1 MGGEVAA
8 RQQAAVDGGVQGLYS
23 PVQDFGETGDSGDAF
38 NRQPRSGQCLLS
50 AAG

>member
-8 RQQAAVDGGVQGLYS
+8 RQQAAMDGGVQS
-23 PVQDFGETGDSGDAF
+23 FHPPVQDFGEAGDVGDAF
-38 NRQPRSGQCLLS
+38 DRQSGPGEGLFG